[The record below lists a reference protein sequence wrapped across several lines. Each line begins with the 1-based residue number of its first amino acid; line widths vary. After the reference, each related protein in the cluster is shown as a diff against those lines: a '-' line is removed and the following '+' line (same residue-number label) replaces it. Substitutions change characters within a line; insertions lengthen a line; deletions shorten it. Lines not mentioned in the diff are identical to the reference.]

1 MTDLL
6 RNRRWCH
13 RYAWSRQQLALALVV
28 AFAAILTMTG
38 RPLVQTSQMPDWL
51 SERTAGTASA
61 RPFADAPPFILCGA
75 AVPGGLHDP
84 LLAADGRPRP
94 VATVVSSEPLSHAPG
109 KRVTVAVV
117 KFAPGAYS
125 PPHVHG
131 GTVSVYIL
139 KGTIR
144 SQIDSGPIGT
154 FKPGDTFFE
163 PLGAVH
169 TLSENVSTSEPAE
182 LLAIFVHE
190 EGATL
195 TTYLE

>member
-1 MTDLL
+1 MTDLF
-6 RNRRWCH
+6 RNRHWC
-13 RYAWSRQQLALALVV
+13 RWSRPQLAMTLVV
-28 AFAAILTMTG
+28 LIGAILTMIG
-38 RPLVQTSQMPDWL
+38 RPVVLTSQMPDWP
-51 SERTAGTASA
+51 SERAAGTESA

-154 FKPGDTFFE
+154 FNPGDTFFE

-169 TLSENVSTSEPAE
+169 SLSENASSTEPAE

>member
-6 RNRRWCH
+6 RKCQ
-13 RYAWSRQQLALALVV
+13 WSRPQIAMTLVV
-28 AFAAILTMTG
+28 LLAAILSMMG
-38 RPLVQTSQMPDWL
+38 RPVSSPLPAWVTEP
-51 SERTAGTASA
+51 TAKVDPAM
-61 RPFADAPPFILCGA
+61 PFAANPPFVLCGA

-117 KFAPGAYS
+117 KFAPGAFS

-144 SQIDSGPIGT
+144 SQIDSGPVGT
-154 FKPGDTFFE
+154 FNPGDTFFE
-163 PLGAVH
+163 PIGAVH
-169 TLSENVSTSEPAE
+169 TLSENVSATEPAE

>member
-1 MTDLL
+1 MTALL
-6 RNRRWCH
+6 RPSR
-13 RYAWSRQQLALALVV
+13 WSRPQIALTLVV
-28 AFAAILTMTG
+28 MLAAMLTMLG
-38 RPLVQTSQMPDWL
+38 RPTISPVPDWF
-51 SERTAGTASA
+51 SDRTANAEPTL
-61 RPFADAPPFILCGA
+61 PFVLCGA

-109 KRVTVAVV
+109 KRITVAVV
-117 KFAPGAYS
+117 KFAPGSYS

-169 TLSENVSTSEPAE
+169 TLSENVSTTEPAE